1 MEESLGL
8 GKKSYSTETDT
19 KTWCWFRYRFGC
31 TLRYMHSSLAPLTAR
46 PNNTRLKNIRT
57 YQKSFGD
64 PNHVNGVNETA
75 TITIHKH
82 IEGLYS
88 PSMVSNNETQHDA
101 IKTINTQPAP

>member
-1 MEESLGL
+1 MRTLENRDPGVPITNPSCLTFLSL
-8 GKKSYSTETDT
+8 
-19 KTWCWFRYRFGC
+19 
-31 TLRYMHSSLAPLTAR
+31 
-46 PNNTRLKNIRT
+46 IT

-82 IEGLYS
+82 IEGLES
-88 PSMVSNNETQHDA
+88 PSMVSNNEKQHDE